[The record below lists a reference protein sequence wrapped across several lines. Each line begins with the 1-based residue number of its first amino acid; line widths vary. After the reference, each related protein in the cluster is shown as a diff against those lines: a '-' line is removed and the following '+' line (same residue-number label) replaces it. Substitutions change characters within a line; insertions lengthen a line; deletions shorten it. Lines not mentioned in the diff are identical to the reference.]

1 MHGLSISRVI
11 VFLLL
16 GCRDGYS
23 EYPCSSWVLY
33 STIKTNNNYRNGS
46 SLGEWFL
53 LECRDRWEYWLIVQK
68 SLIITLFRI
77 LYRQSRLRV
86 FMKQIHLETIFPNF
100 PFLPTLFYRLFYLQE
115 KKANHFLSN
124 ILPWNNRRWHFIF
137 ITTFNC
143 VTDYSL

>member
-23 EYPCSSWVLY
+23 EYRCSRIMRYKWIFRWVLY

-68 SLIITLFRI
+68 PLIITLFRI

-86 FMKQIHLETIFPNF
+86 FMKQIHLETISPNF

-115 KKANHFLSN
+115 KKSQSL
-124 ILPWNNRRWHFIF
+124 FIKY
-137 ITTFNC
+137 T
-143 VTDYSL
+143 SMK